1 MDTRIPN
8 TSGTTL
14 FLGAGMVVASLLH
27 GAMIASVVF
36 ALFISWWAI
45 PIHLLC
51 VWFTGNM
58 AGNKGRNRN
67 IGHALGLWLGVLGVL
82 LALALDSTKDDS
94 DQQALTTTR
103 VLVFTILGIIAVSIA
118 GLIVNVVI
126 LGMLAAV
133 EPAS

>member
-1 MDTRIPN
+1 MSARIPN

-14 FLGAGMVVASLLH
+14 VLGAGMVVASLLH

-82 LALALDSTKDDS
+82 LALALDSTQDDS

>member
-1 MDTRIPN
+1 MDARTPN

-14 FLGAGMVVASLLH
+14 VLGAGMVVAALGH
-27 GAMIASVVF
+27 GAIIASLVGA
-36 ALFISWWAI
+36 ALVSWWAL

-67 IGHALGLWLGVLGVL
+67 IGHALGMWLGVLGVL
-82 LALALDSTKDDS
+82 VALALDSTKDDF

-126 LGMLAAV
+126 LGMLADA
-133 EPAS
+133 ELAS